1 MSSAMDNND
10 NDNTAKVVYKTRVV
24 FKVMDITDYLDTDE
38 SNRKC
43 LSIDSKMFTIGSDN
57 WFCHIRINNEEMLS
71 YLELSTINKTLLLP
85 IEVKITVS
93 IIDNNNQLFATK
105 ENRYLFHMNFRNSIP
120 LVVTIQQL
128 YDNRNRLFDGNVLT
142 VGFDITVIHKK
153 YNVHEMFDTNRYSF
167 RQLFVVKELTD
178 CRLIVGKED
187 QKSEFFASKL
197 LLSSQS
203 EIFEKIFT
211 TDFIEKKNNEVIID
225 DIHSDVFEQFLQYL
239 YTGNCDKLYE
249 MCDELLYVADKYMVL
264 SLKTIYFGADEELMK
279 KAKKWIGDN
288 ITSVLNQDILKHCTI
303 DSEDVIAVKINI
315 Q

>member
-10 NDNTAKVVYKTRVV
+10 NSNTAKIVYKTRVV
-24 FKVMDITDYLDTDE
+24 FKVMDITEHLDTDE

-85 IEVKITVS
+85 NEVQITVS

-120 LVVTIQQL
+120 LVVTIIQLILKNIKL

-153 YNVHEMFDTNRYSF
+153 YNVHEMFDTNRYRF

-225 DIHSDVFEQFLQYL
+225 DIHSNVFEQFLQYV
-239 YTGNCDKLYE
+239 YTGNCDKMYE
-249 MCDELLYVADKYMVL
+249 MIDELLYVADKYMVS
-264 SLKTIYFGADEELMK
+264 SLKTIC
-279 KAKKWIGDN
+279 
-288 ITSVLNQDILKHCTI
+288 LNLIFF
-303 DSEDVIAVKINI
+303 
-315 Q
+315 